1 MALFLY
7 HTDGGRN
14 SGGQTTTDAAG
25 RGTQRTK
32 QEVIM
37 RESKLIHLSM
47 QFFAEPE
54 GGSDEGNAGGAA
66 GGTESKP
73 GSDEGQNKTPTCVA
87 WF

>member
-1 MALFLY
+1 
-7 HTDGGRN
+7 
-14 SGGQTTTDAAG
+14 
-25 RGTQRTK
+25 
-32 QEVIM
+32 M

-73 GSDEGQNKTPTCVA
+73 GSNDEQNKTPTCVA
-87 WF
+87 WL